1 VRGRATSVA
10 LPALVVL
17 VLVGVV
23 AVAATGSIPDGSN
36 SSRTPSASLLDMLFT
51 LWIVAVVA
59 GGILLVYGLLQR
71 QASARQVASRRY
83 PRVSVLAWVAF
94 WSFLALLVW
103 AFTRYRPRGFN
114 PVEEEPPFGIPGQ
127 PPPPVPD
134 DKTLTPYEPSVSWV
148 PIVVVVALVV
158 VAALAFVVSTRRSRV
173 TRDPR
178 AELARDLA
186 GALDDALDDL
196 HAEPDPRR
204 AIIAAYARLERVLA
218 SNGVARL
225 GSETADEYLVR
236 VLHEL
241 ELPPG
246 AIGRLTELFAQAK
259 FSHHDVDSTM
269 KESAIDALEQ
279 VRDELQALA
288 ERAEAPRPD
297 ASRAATT

>member
-36 SSRTPSASLLDMLFT
+36 SSRAPSATLLDMLFT

-71 QASARQVASRRY
+71 QAIARQMAVGGYR
-83 PRVSVLAWVAF
+83 RVSILGWVAF
-94 WSFLALLVW
+94 AGFLAIAVW
-103 AFTRYRPRGFN
+103 ALSKRRVRGLNVFT
-114 PVEEEPPFGIPGQ
+114 EESVFGRPGQ
-127 PPPPVPD
+127 ASPPTD

-178 AELARDLA
+178 TELARDLA

-196 HAEPDPRR
+196 RAEPDPRR
-204 AIIAAYARLERVLA
+204 AIIAAYARLEHVLA
-218 SNGVARL
+218 SHGVARL
-225 GSETADEYLVR
+225 GSETSDEYLVR

-246 AIGRLTELFAQAK
+246 AISRLTELFAQAK
-259 FSHHDVDSTM
+259 FSHHHVDSTM

-279 VRDELQALA
+279 IRDELRVLA
-288 ERAEAPRPD
+288 ERAEAPTPHT
-297 ASRAATT
+297 SQAATT

>member
-1 VRGRATSVA
+1 MRGRATSVA

-17 VLVGVV
+17 VLVGIV

-36 SSRTPSASLLDMLFT
+36 SSRAPSGTLLDMLFT

-71 QASARQVASRRY
+71 QAIARQMAVGGFR
-83 PRVSVLAWVAF
+83 RVSVLGWVAF
-94 WSFLALLVW
+94 AGFLAIAVW
-103 AFTRYRPRGFN
+103 ALSKRRVRGLNVFG
-114 PVEEEPPFGIPGQ
+114 EESVFGRTGQASPPTGNA
-127 PPPPVPD
+127 
-134 DKTLTPYEPSVSWV
+134 TPTSYEPSVSWL
-148 PIVVVVALVV
+148 PIALVAALVV
-158 VAALAFVVSTRRSRV
+158 VGALAFVVSARRARG

-178 AELARDLA
+178 AKLARDAA

-196 HAEPDPRR
+196 RAEADPRR

-218 SNGVARL
+218 AGGVARH
-225 GSETADEYLVR
+225 GSETSDEYLVR

-246 AIGRLTELFAQAK
+246 AIGRLTQLFAQAK

-279 VRDELQALA
+279 VRDELRALA
-288 ERAEAPRPD
+288 ERAEPPMPHP
-297 ASRAATT
+297 SQAATT